1 MVDEWSSTGVQVP
14 KQIAVPAADIPLP
27 MEEMAFLQLRG
38 HDTID
43 TIETDEFSSSSSSS
57 LLAQMIVLNRIL
69 ADVNRLNRNAVNAGT
84 MALAMGEVES
94 LSQRLDAW
102 EQQLPEFIRDNP
114 SNLAHYAAQGLGR
127 IYVAVYLGF
136 YHFGQLLFY
145 QYLHTSTQQ
154 NPNNN
159 NRTSPTHALA
169 QKCKSH
175 AARLCNITHIAH
187 QTPGCD
193 VLYNMVGHVL
203 VVASTVQIHT
213 LLFSPDE
220 AEIAGAKQR
229 LENNFEILMRLRGL
243 WPSLDFC
250 MMRLQ
255 AFHKACRTSMETSFK
270 LDRWMLKFLSEF
282 AMPVGERRPV
292 ADGEGGEEDCWV
304 VDGIAV
310 TPVEDFGVEMMF

>member
-14 KQIAVPAADIPLP
+14 KQIAVPAADVPLP

-38 HDTID
+38 QDAID
-43 TIETDEFSSSSSSS
+43 TIETDEFASSSSSS

-69 ADVNRLNRNAVNAGT
+69 ADVNRMNRNAVNAGT

-94 LSQRLDAW
+94 LSQRLDDW

-127 IYVAVYLGF
+127 TYVAVYLGF

-145 QYLHTSTQQ
+145 QYLHTSIEEPDR
-154 NPNNN
+154 N
-159 NRTSPTHALA
+159 SPTHRLA
-169 QKCKSH
+169 QKCKDH
-175 AARLCNITHIAH
+175 AAKLCNITYTAH

-203 VVASTVQIHT
+203 VIASTVQIHT
-213 LLFSPDE
+213 LLFSTDDD
-220 AEIAGAKQR
+220 EIAAAKQR
-229 LENNFEILMRLRGL
+229 LENNFGILMKLRGL
-243 WPSLDFC
+243 WPSLDYC

-255 AFHKACRTSMETSFK
+255 AFHKACRNSMETSFK

-282 AMPVGERRPV
+282 AKPVDDKPTGHGEQ
-292 ADGEGGEEDCWV
+292 WV
-304 VDGIAV
+304 VNDIAI
-310 TPVEDFGVEMMF
+310 TPVSEFDVSLMF

>member
-14 KQIAVPAADIPLP
+14 KQIAVPPADVPLP
-27 MEEMAFLQLRG
+27 MEEMSFLQLRG

-43 TIETDEFSSSSSSS
+43 TIETDEFASSSSSS

-94 LSQRLDAW
+94 LSRRLDDW
-102 EQQLPEFIRDNP
+102 EMQLPEFIRDNP

-145 QYLHTSTQQ
+145 QYLHSSTEE
-154 NPNNN
+154 PDS
-159 NRTSPTHALA
+159 TSPTHRLA
-169 QKCKSH
+169 QKCKDH
-175 AARLCNITHIAH
+175 AAKLCIITYTAH

-203 VVASTVQIHT
+203 VIASTVQIHT
-213 LLFSPDE
+213 LLFSTDE
-220 AEIAGAKQR
+220 DEIAAAKQR
-229 LENNFEILMRLRGL
+229 LENNFEILMKLRGL
-243 WPSLDFC
+243 WPSLDYC

-255 AFHKACRTSMETSFK
+255 AFHKACRNSMETSFK

-282 AMPVGERRPV
+282 AKPVDDKPTSP
-292 ADGEGGEEDCWV
+292 GGLWV
-304 VDGIAV
+304 VNDIAI
-310 TPVEDFGVEMMF
+310 TPVSEFDLSMF